1 LTDALRLLSE
11 KIATIKQMDTEK
23 PLVLVVDDDEGI
35 RRALE
40 SALRLEGLTVRS
52 VPDGARALAAAE
64 SDPPAMIVMDVTMPG
79 IDGVEVTRQMR
90 GRGEDVPIL
99 ILSARDGVDDRVA
112 GLEAGADDYL
122 TKPFALEELLA
133 RVRALLRRRPE
144 HASKVVREVGPLR
157 IDPARRMAWV
167 AGREI
172 ELTSREFDLLEV
184 LAAHPGIV
192 LSREQLLDQVW
203 GYSFD
208 VRTNV
213 VDVFVGYL
221 RRKLE
226 VGGVPRLIHTVRG
239 QGFALRI

>member
-1 LTDALRLLSE
+1 
-11 KIATIKQMDTEK
+11 M
-23 PLVLVVDDDEGI
+23 VLVVDDDEGI

-40 SALRLEGLTVRS
+40 RALRIEDLAVRS
-52 VPDGARALAAAE
+52 VQDGVRALAAVEA
-64 SDPPAMIVMDVTMPG
+64 DPPALIILDVTMPG
-79 IDGVEVTRQMR
+79 TDGVEVTRELR
-90 GRGEDVPIL
+90 GRGNDVPIL
-99 ILSARDGVDDRVA
+99 ILSALDGVDDRVI

-144 HASKVVREVGPLR
+144 HASKVVREIGPLR
-157 IDPARRMAWV
+157 IDPAKRQAWITGHV
-167 AGREI
+167 I
-172 ELTSREFDLLEV
+172 DLTSREFDLLET

-192 LSREQLLDQVW
+192 LSRDQLLEQVW

-213 VDVFVGYL
+213 VDVFIGYL

-226 VGGVPRLIHTVRG
+226 AGGAPRMIHTVRG
-239 QGFALRI
+239 RGFALRT

>member
-1 LTDALRLLSE
+1 MTDALRLLSE

-99 ILSARDGVDDRVA
+99 ILSA
-112 GLEAGADDYL
+112 
-122 TKPFALEELLA
+122 
-133 RVRALLRRRPE
+133 
-144 HASKVVREVGPLR
+144 
-157 IDPARRMAWV
+157 
-167 AGREI
+167 
-172 ELTSREFDLLEV
+172 
-184 LAAHPGIV
+184 
-192 LSREQLLDQVW
+192 LS
-203 GYSFD
+203 
-208 VRTNV
+208 
-213 VDVFVGYL
+213 
-221 RRKLE
+221 
-226 VGGVPRLIHTVRG
+226 LIH
-239 QGFALRI
+239 I